1 MSTMTNTADAEAPR
15 IGWGWLFAFGV
26 VLVVLGVICLVNVV
40 DATLV
45 TVAIVGLLLIVGG
58 IVQIVG
64 ALMGGG
70 TTGRRIL
77 HGAIGVLYILVGIE
91 IFADPLSGAVALTLV
106 IAIFLIAEGI
116 LRIYSAIAD
125 SPPYRWLLVLLG
137 VITILLGFW
146 IWTGIP
152 VSGVVIGFFVGFSL
166 LMAGISW
173 IAISWALRGVERDA
187 SLSAPTG
194 A

>member
-1 MSTMTNTADAEAPR
+1 MSTMTGAANVDAPR
-15 IGWGWLFAFGV
+15 MSWGWLFALGV
-26 VLVVLGVICLVNVV
+26 VLAVLGLICLFNVLN
-40 DATLV
+40 ATLV
-45 TVAIVGLLLIVGG
+45 TVAIVGLLLIMGG
-58 IVQIVG
+58 IVQLIG
-64 ALMGGG
+64 AFMGGG
-70 TTGRRIL
+70 TSGRRVL
-77 HGAIGVLYILVGIE
+77 HGAIGVLYIVVGIE
-91 IFADPLSGAVALTLV
+91 IFADPLAGAVALTFV

-125 SPPYRWLLVLLG
+125 SPPYRWLHVVLG

-146 IWTGIP
+146 LWTGIP
-152 VSGVVIGFFVGFSL
+152 ISGVVIGFFVGFSL

-173 IAISWALRGVERDA
+173 IAVSWALRSTEKSG